1 MGIIAPGSL
10 QRQSGVFQN
19 GIHFY
24 TKRRMRALLHTE
36 FTAFLARADVTQA
49 GFARLAGVTPRQVN
63 NWARGRA
70 AVPKWA
76 GLLLVALDELTPDG
90 LEVMVEDAEFRW
102 HETLGISPNADLAAL
117 RRTMTK
123 LAMIY
128 HPDKAGRPEQMTR
141 VNAAY
146 ERAQQE
152 RPR

>member
-76 GLLLVALDELTPDG
+76 GLLLVALDELTP
-90 LEVMVEDAEFRW
+90 
-102 HETLGISPNADLAAL
+102 AA
-117 RRTMTK
+117 
-123 LAMIY
+123 
-128 HPDKAGRPEQMTR
+128 TR
-141 VNAAY
+141 SDTSL
-146 ERAQQE
+146 
-152 RPR
+152 